1 MSSGLQR
8 RRAAGASSAQ
18 DEDYGGSWSSTSPSS
33 SSPQNGTSTSSLG
46 VGVGHAGTA
55 FEGGSKIAYDPR
67 DLAQEDAD
75 AQAVGGRMPK
85 LTIMEE
91 ILLLG
96 IKDKQVCRGLVLFV
110 GDLWLT
116 ALRFVSCVDALCC
129 SDAVS
134 HW

>member
-18 DEDYGGSWSSTSPSS
+18 DEDIGGSWGNTSPSS
-33 SSPQNGTSTSSLG
+33 STVRETNGNSMSPTN
-46 VGVGHAGTA
+46 VGGHAGTA

-75 AQAVGGRMPK
+75 NQTVGGRMPK

-96 IKDKQVCRGLVLFV
+96 IKDKQVSMFLVSYIVEFL
-110 GDLWLT
+110 
-116 ALRFVSCVDALCC
+116 S
-129 SDAVS
+129 
-134 HW
+134 

>member
-8 RRAAGASSAQ
+8 RRAAGASTAQ
-18 DEDYGGSWSSTSPSS
+18 DEDLVGSWGSTSPSAS
-33 SSPQNGTSTSSLG
+33 RDASGASSPVTGMGS
-46 VGVGHAGTA
+46 HAGTA

>member
-18 DEDYGGSWSSTSPSS
+18 DEDVGGAWGNTSPSS
-33 SSPQNGTSTSSLG
+33 STLRDTNGASTPPAS
-46 VGVGHAGTA
+46 VGGHAGTA
-55 FEGGSKIAYDPR
+55 FEGGSKVAYDPR

-75 AQAVGGRMPK
+75 AQTVGGRMPK

-96 IKDKQVCRGLVLFV
+96 IKDKQVRTF
-110 GDLWLT
+110 
-116 ALRFVSCVDALCC
+116 
-129 SDAVS
+129 
-134 HW
+134 

>member
-18 DEDYGGSWSSTSPSS
+18 DEDVGGSWGSTSPSS
-33 SSPQNGTSTSSLG
+33 STNGASTPIAG
-46 VGVGHAGTA
+46 GAGHAGTA

-75 AQAVGGRMPK
+75 AQTVGGRMPK

-96 IKDKQVCRGLVLFV
+96 IKDKQARTFSA
-110 GDLWLT
+110 DS
-116 ALRFVSCVDALCC
+116 FSE
-129 SDAVS
+129 S
-134 HW
+134 